1 MVRSEPFGA
10 VSNGLEQLS
19 PGLNCS
25 KLLPGVSARDMGH
38 GGAGATP
45 DEAVDWATERARWT
59 FGRHTA
65 TKVLGR
71 GRWSRHASPRALI
84 CTVCTL
90 VKGAGK
96 LALDFANSTNAWRL
110 TI

>member
-1 MVRSEPFGA
+1 MVRLEPFGA

-19 PGLNCS
+19 PGLTCS
-25 KLLPGVSARDMGH
+25 TLPPGVSARDMGH

-45 DEAVDWATERARWT
+45 DEAADWATERARWT

-71 GRWSRHASPRALI
+71 GAVEPS
-84 CTVCTL
+84 
-90 VKGAGK
+90 
-96 LALDFANSTNAWRL
+96 RL
-110 TI
+110 TPCSDLYCLHFGERCR